1 MLLSWTFKLQL
12 QQLPVYLSANLS
24 YLLFVL
30 IVFFAG
36 SKNLLLSPAKE
47 QITSH
52 SPKGLQCISPLIQTV
67 EETPQPI
74 PAKVK
79 GHIPKWIKGN
89 LLRNGPGKFEFGEE
103 K

>member
-1 MLLSWTFKLQL
+1 LS
-12 QQLPVYLSANLS
+12 VYSSENLG

-30 IVFFAG
+30 TAFFAG
-36 SKNLLLSPAKE
+36 LKNFLPSPSKE
-47 QITSH
+47 QITFH
-52 SPKGLQCISPLIQTV
+52 SPKGLQCISSLVQTV

-74 PAKVK
+74 PAKIK
-79 GHIPKWIKGN
+79 GHIPKWIHGN